1 MGTGSKKNIIF
12 LPMKEDSVN
21 NIALRHSLELRDIS
35 NLKLL
40 TSISSFNIAK
50 LKNYILTKYRF

>member
-1 MGTGSKKNIIF
+1 MGTRSKKIIF

-35 NLKLL
+35 DLKLL
-40 TSISSFNIAK
+40 TSISSLKITK
-50 LKNYILTKYRF
+50 LKNYVLPKYRF